1 MSQKHPQ
8 HTPLKVECQQRA
20 YFYHTAH
27 VELSIIVLFQHV
39 FCYLSL
45 QSYAIETIFMKQH
58 RLTKLRWSESW
69 SHCESDW
76 GSFIKYKKTCLWFRV
91 CKDIYSIDNDVAEIG
106 FLLYITKHNLICE
119 IALSRSSYS
128 SFSQTKWKL
137 NQSIFSPSKS
147 LTRKNLFLFC
157 ELLLFSKHWS

>member
-45 QSYAIETIFMKQH
+45 QSYAIETIMKQH

-76 GSFIKYKKTCLWFRV
+76 GSFIKYKKLV
-91 CKDIYSIDNDVAEIG
+91 CGLECAEI
-106 FLLYITKHNLICE
+106 YIPSTQWCCWDGISALHKQSDLWNL
-119 IALSRSSYS
+119 LSRSSYS

-137 NQSIFSPSKS
+137 KVFSAPSKS